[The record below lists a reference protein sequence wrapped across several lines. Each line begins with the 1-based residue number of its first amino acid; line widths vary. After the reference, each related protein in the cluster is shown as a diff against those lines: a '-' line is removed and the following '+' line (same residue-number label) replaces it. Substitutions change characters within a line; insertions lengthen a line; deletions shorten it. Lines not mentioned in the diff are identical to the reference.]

1 MEVEELSKE
10 ELISETKRLYTENTR
25 LKNEL
30 TQIWDSVKIF
40 IAKFS
45 HELKTPL
52 NSIIGFTE
60 LLETLEHDEKS
71 KDYISNIKTCSE
83 HIFDLVNNIID
94 IVRSQYNKLEL
105 SYSFFDTKTT
115 IENIINN
122 FNSDNI
128 DYTLIEKMICADYTR
143 FKQLIYNLIS
153 NALKFSSDK
162 QKIEIITYLEKE
174 MFCFEITDYGEG
186 ISDDN
191 KNKIFNFFSQV
202 SEDLFKRKR
211 GSGIGLSL
219 CKAITDAHDGIIC
232 VESEIEK
239 GSTFIVKLPIEKG
252 IT

>member
-52 NSIIGFTE
+52 SSIIGFTE

-122 FNSDNI
+122 FN
-128 DYTLIEKMICADYTR
+128 
-143 FKQLIYNLIS
+143 
-153 NALKFSSDK
+153 
-162 QKIEIITYLEKE
+162 
-174 MFCFEITDYGEG
+174 
-186 ISDDN
+186 
-191 KNKIFNFFSQV
+191 
-202 SEDLFKRKR
+202 
-211 GSGIGLSL
+211 
-219 CKAITDAHDGIIC
+219 
-232 VESEIEK
+232 
-239 GSTFIVKLPIEKG
+239 
-252 IT
+252 